1 MRVVV
6 FTCDRYSWLI
16 PTFLH
21 FYKKMW
27 PDNPYQTDF
36 VTETKEI
43 GQASTFFTGKI
54 PWPDGAINYF
64 ESCDEDTFL
73 LLLEDY
79 IIKEPIDT
87 NRVREAESLC
97 SDDIG
102 CVRLNPHDKLSRFLL
117 NAGIEGFK
125 EYPLDKPYSISLQP
139 AIWQKKFLFE
149 FLKKGEDVWQVE
161 NEGSIRI
168 QKSKMRVIWADTP
181 IITMPRIGGY
191 MKKGKVYGTVEQWCK
206 ENW

>member
-6 FTCDRYSWLI
+6 FTCDKYSWLI

-21 FYKKMW
+21 FYRKMW

-43 GQASTFFTGKI
+43 GLVSTFFTGKI
-54 PWPDGAINYF
+54 PWSDGAIKYF
-64 ESCDEDTFL
+64 ESLEEDTFL
-73 LLLEDY
+73 LLLEDH
-79 IIKEPIDT
+79 IIKEMIDT
-87 NRVREAESLC
+87 NRVKVAESFC
-97 SDDIG
+97 SGDVG
-102 CVRLNPHDKLSRFLL
+102 CVRLNPHDKLSRSLL

-139 AIWQKKFLFE
+139 AIWQKEFLFE
-149 FLKKGEDVWQVE
+149 FLKKGENIWQVE

-168 QKSKMRVIWADTP
+168 QKSKMRVIWVDTP
-181 IITMPRIGGY
+181 IITMPRPGGY
-191 MKKGKVYGTVEQWCK
+191 MKKGRIYGTVEQWCRK
-206 ENW
+206 NW